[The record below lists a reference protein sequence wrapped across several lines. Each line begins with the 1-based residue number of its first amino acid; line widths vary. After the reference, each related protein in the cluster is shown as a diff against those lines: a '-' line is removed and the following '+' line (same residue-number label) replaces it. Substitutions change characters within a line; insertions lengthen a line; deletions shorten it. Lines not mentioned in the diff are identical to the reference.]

1 MSDFIRQPLRVAVTT
16 SILRNA
22 KMASPLAISDFESTT
37 FSSTTDPSSVFST
50 TLEST
55 RLTRGNVTREEVQRR
70 ELLHTIDLLKL
81 ELSQK
86 DLLVKNL
93 KDERASVQ
101 YELEE
106 KLCDSEHERKMLAT
120 QLGLLKRGYEQEIK
134 RSKENA
140 RTEMA
145 TLRDKV
151 RELEETHPR
160 LSNYL
165 EEVTLCLQA
174 PLVSKSQYQVLRD
187 KPAERVTVQDHIM
200 MRYYELCGE
209 QVRRAEQ
216 LEGEVRRLREEA
228 AARDEERRNFGHVSR
243 NVYIRMYI
251 HELFVACSKLQN
263 QLSHSVYTAN
273 GRQQ

>member
-1 MSDFIRQPLRVAVTT
+1 
-16 SILRNA
+16 
-22 KMASPLAISDFESTT
+22 MASPLAISDFETTTYST
-37 FSSTTDPSSVFST
+37 TTDPSSTFST

-55 RLTRGNVTREEVQRR
+55 RLTRGNVTKEEVQRR

-86 DLLVKNL
+86 DLLVNNL

-106 KLCDSEHERKMLAT
+106 KLSDAEHEKKMLAT
-120 QLGLLKRGYEQEIK
+120 QLELLKRGYGQEMK

-140 RTEMA
+140 RAEMA

-151 RELEETHPR
+151 QELEETHPR

-174 PLVSKSQYQVLRD
+174 PLVSEAQYRVLRD
-187 KPAERVTVQDHIM
+187 KPANSVSVQDHIM

-216 LEGEVRRLREEA
+216 LEGEVHRLREEA
-228 AARDEERRNFGHVSR
+228 AAREEERRRMGQVSQPVHMHSWWSGSSGLHCQCQCQTVSPSCGNKWQTAVR
-243 NVYIRMYI
+243 
-251 HELFVACSKLQN
+251 H
-263 QLSHSVYTAN
+263 LS
-273 GRQQ
+273 